1 MTEKGKLALY
11 WAASCGGCEI
21 AVLGINEKI
30 LDVAEAFDIVLW
42 PVAVDAKVRSIEMMD
57 DGSIDVCL
65 FNGAIR
71 TSEQEYMAR
80 LLRQKSKVL
89 VAFGSCACEGG
100 IPALANLTDREAIF
114 RTAYDESPS
123 TDNPDG
129 IHPQL
134 VTEVEEGTLH
144 LPVFYNTVKT
154 LAQTVD
160 VDYFLPG
167 CPPEPER
174 IWEAVLSI
182 VQGNLPA
189 PGSVIGPTTT
199 VCESCTRTRTE
210 KKISEFKRTWEVI
223 PDPDVCLLE
232 QGIVC
237 CGIATRDGCGA
248 LCPAVGSPCIGCY
261 GPNEGAEDFGARM
274 VSALASVIDS
284 DDPDEIGRI
293 IDEGI
298 PDTVGSF
305 YRFSMAASE
314 LRRAA
319 LHSANGKPAEK
330 AMEEVEL

>member
-30 LDVAEAFDIVLW
+30 LDVAGAFDIVLW
-42 PVAVDAKVRSIEMMD
+42 PVAVDAKVRSIEKME

-100 IPALANLTDREAIF
+100 IPALANLTNREAIF
-114 RTAYDESPS
+114 QTAYNETPS

-129 IHPQL
+129 TRPQL
-134 VTEVEEGTLH
+134 VTEVDEGILH

-174 IWEAVLSI
+174 IWEAVQAI
-182 VQGNLPA
+182 VSGNLPA

-199 VCESCTRTRTE
+199 VCDSCTRTRTE
-210 KKISEFKRTWEVI
+210 KKITEFKRTWEVI

-248 LCPAVGSPCIGCY
+248 LCPSVGSPCIGCY

-274 VSALASVIDS
+274 MSALASVIDS
-284 DDPDEIGRI
+284 DDPDEIARI
-293 IDEGI
+293 IAEGI

-314 LRRAA
+314 LRRAS
-319 LHSANGKPAEK
+319 LHSPNGRPVEK